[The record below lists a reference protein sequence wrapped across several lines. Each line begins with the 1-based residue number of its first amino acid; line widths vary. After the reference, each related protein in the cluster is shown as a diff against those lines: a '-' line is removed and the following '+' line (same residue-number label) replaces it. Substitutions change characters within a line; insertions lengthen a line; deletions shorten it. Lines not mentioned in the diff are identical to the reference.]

1 VHIKRVS
8 ERTIPASRIIH
19 AALISEL
26 GVASQIGATRGK
38 AYCGVVGGIRRHE
51 YAVLGPSVN
60 LAARLM
66 SLPNHPGILVDNA
79 LRVKATCNFMALAP
93 VKAKGYI
100 SLVPIFKPLSAREAM
115 WGKINPN
122 FVGRRNEMKEL
133 CKLAQEMSSQT
144 ECPVKLQMIMGD
156 SGLGKSAFI
165 VQTVAVM
172 RKLLSSAGKRIIVAR
187 NVSNRGDSMAPF
199 R

>member
-1 VHIKRVS
+1 MKRVS
-8 ERTIPASRIIH
+8 ERTIPACRIIH
-19 AALISEL
+19 AALKSEL
-26 GVASQIGATRGK
+26 GVASHIGATRGK

-79 LRVKATCNFMALAP
+79 LRVRATCNFMALEP
-93 VKAKGYI
+93 VKAKGYS
-100 SLVPIFKPLSAREAM
+100 SLVPIFKPLTAREAM

-133 CKLAQEMSSQT
+133 CKLAQEMSS
-144 ECPVKLQMIMGD
+144 EKGCPVKLQMVMGD
-156 SGLGKSAFI
+156 SGSGKSAFI

-172 RKLLSSAGKRIIVAR
+172 KKLLLSSGKRTIVAR
-187 NVSNRGDSMAPF
+187 NVSNEGDKMVPF

>member
-1 VHIKRVS
+1 MS
-8 ERTIPASRIIH
+8 ERTIPACRIIH
-19 AALISEL
+19 AALQSEL
-26 GVASQIGATRGK
+26 GVASHIGATRGK
-38 AYCGVVGGIRRHE
+38 AYCGVVGGISRHE

-79 LRVKATCNFMALAP
+79 LRMRANSNFMALNP
-93 VKAKGYI
+93 VKAKGYS
-100 SLVPIFKPLSAREAM
+100 SLVPIFKPLSTREAM
-115 WGKINPN
+115 WGKVNPN

-133 CKLAQEMSSQT
+133 YKLAQEMSSQKD
-144 ECPVKLQMIMGD
+144 CPVKLQMVIGD
-156 SGLGKSAFI
+156 SGSGKSAFI

-172 RKLLSSAGKRIIVAR
+172 KNLLLSAGKRPLLAR
-187 NVSNRGDSMAPF
+187 NVSNEGDSLVPF